1 MAQLLQSGL
10 KNSVW
15 KTKVI
20 ITGNQSKGKYVKRRK
35 KKQED
40 TITIWKTGVI
50 TDRQSE
56 QKEICETKL
65 IIIQSKNM
73 QTASS
78 AGRRE
83 SPSRY
88 WF

>member
-1 MAQLLQSGL
+1 MIEGKSFYFHGTVVTIRTQEQRM
-10 KNSVW
+10 K
-15 KTKVI
+15 
-20 ITGNQSKGKYVKRRK
+20 NQSNYN
-35 KKQED
+35 
-40 TITIWKTGVI
+40 
-50 TDRQSE
+50 RQSE
-56 QKEICETKL
+56 QKEIYETKL

-73 QTASS
+73 QTATS

>member
-1 MAQLLQSGL
+1 MQFM
-10 KNSVW
+10 KNRS
-15 KTKVI
+15 
-20 ITGNQSKGKYVKRRK
+20 YHY
-35 KKQED
+35 
-40 TITIWKTGVI
+40 
-50 TDRQSE
+50 DRQSE

>member
-1 MAQLLQSGL
+1 MIQGKIFYFHGTVVTIRTQEQRM
-10 KNSVW
+10 K
-15 KTKVI
+15 
-20 ITGNQSKGKYVKRRK
+20 NQSNYN
-35 KKQED
+35 
-40 TITIWKTGVI
+40 
-50 TDRQSE
+50 RQSE
-56 QKEICETKL
+56 QKEICVTKL

>member
-1 MAQLLQSGL
+1 MIEGKSFYFYGTVVTIRTQEQRM
-10 KNSVW
+10 K
-15 KTKVI
+15 
-20 ITGNQSKGKYVKRRK
+20 NQSNYN
-35 KKQED
+35 
-40 TITIWKTGVI
+40 
-50 TDRQSE
+50 RQSE

-88 WF
+88 WS